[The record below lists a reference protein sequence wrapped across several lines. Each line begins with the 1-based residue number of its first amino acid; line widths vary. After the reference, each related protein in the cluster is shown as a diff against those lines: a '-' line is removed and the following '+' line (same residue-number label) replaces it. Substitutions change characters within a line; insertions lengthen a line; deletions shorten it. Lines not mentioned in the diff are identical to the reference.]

1 MVRIL
6 VRLMRALV
14 SLVFFVV
21 VTSASAEPR
30 VEGKVSQEDVRGITA
45 AIRATTNDRV
55 VVIRKSS
62 QPDSAG
68 VQTASGPT
76 AGCQYFVRRIAGTWK
91 IIGKSCWTHVMKQ
104 ETAAE
109 RWPHL
114 VRPSQLSESDFT
126 AMKAALAKH
135 THDEIRTIKV
145 NDSSP
150 LTVRVHTAS
159 PHIVTEGDYTLRKV
173 GGDWKVKVDR
183 EIIH

>member
-1 MVRIL
+1 
-6 VRLMRALV
+6 MRATVIFL
-14 SLVFFVV
+14 SLVIIA
-21 VTSASAEPR
+21 SASAQPR
-30 VEGKVSQEDVRGITA
+30 VVGPVSQEDVRGISA
-45 AIRATTNDRV
+45 AIRATTHDRI

-76 AGCQYFVRRIAGTWK
+76 AGCQYFVRRIGGTWK
-91 IIGKSCWTHVMKQ
+91 IMGKSCWTHVMTPQ
-104 ETAAE
+104 PGSE
-109 RWPHL
+109 RWPR
-114 VRPSQLSESDFT
+114 VARPSQLSESDFT
-126 AMKAALAKH
+126 AMKAALARH

-145 NDSSP
+145 IQGSP

-173 GGDWKVKVDR
+173 GDGWKVSVES